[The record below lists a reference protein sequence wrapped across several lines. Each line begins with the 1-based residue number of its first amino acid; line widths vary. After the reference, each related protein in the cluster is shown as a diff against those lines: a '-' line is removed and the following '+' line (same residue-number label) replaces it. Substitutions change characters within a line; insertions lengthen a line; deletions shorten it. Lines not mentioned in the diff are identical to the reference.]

1 MKKIGILT
9 YYYNSINYGGV
20 LQAYALVKQLEM
32 CGLDAKQI
40 SFDYTK
46 QKSNKNK
53 QLNIKKYFRKKI
65 KQVIYYWLDRKLY
78 KRYVYFIN
86 FRESIPHTE
95 TIYTND
101 NIVDS
106 NALFDIFV
114 VGSDQVWNPLW
125 YNPSFFLNFVDKTKT
140 KIAYAVSIGT
150 KKIDEIYED
159 KIKKELKSFYAVSIR
174 EQESSLFVGNIIDKE
189 VEWVLDPTLLLT
201 KKDWDSILSDV
212 HNNLP
217 SKPYVLCYFLGNDI
231 RDRILARKFAKERK
245 LSLAVIS
252 HPAGFNSNDLWFGE
266 NKLFDTGPKEFI
278 NLIKNA
284 DYVFTDSFHASV
296 FSLIYNKQFFVFP
309 RLGKEDM
316 GNRIYSLLAL
326 FNCMDYFLDTK
337 EKKTIEY
344 INSLSSIT
352 YEDLSKFETL
362 KKKSLSF
369 ILKYIKKSSSDK
381 ELI

>member
-1 MKKIGILT
+1 MSLMED
-9 YYYNSINYGGV
+9 V
-20 LQAYALVKQLEM
+20 HLVGPEDFPVSGM
-32 CGLDAKQI
+32 NEIHMVEEG
-40 SFDYTK
+40 
-46 QKSNKNK
+46 
-53 QLNIKKYFRKKI
+53 
-65 KQVIYYWLDRKLY
+65 
-78 KRYVYFIN
+78 
-86 FRESIPHTE
+86 
-95 TIYTND
+95 
-101 NIVDS
+101 
-106 NALFDIFV
+106 DIT
-114 VGSDQVWNPLW
+114 
-125 YNPSFFLNFVDKTKT
+125 FVDL
-140 KIAYAVSIGT
+140 
-150 KKIDEIYED
+150 D
-159 KIKKELKSFYAVSIR
+159 KYYQKAL
-174 EQESSLFVGNIIDKE
+174 ESKASVILIDKE

-245 LSLAVIS
+245 LCLAVIS
-252 HPAGFNSNDLWFGE
+252 HPAGFNSNDLCFGE
-266 NKLFDTGPKEFI
+266 KKLFDTGPKEFI

-316 GNRIYSLLAL
+316 SNRIYSLLAL